1 MASDTTAHGHTKIAP
16 NIPIWDPSISPA
28 ADKETASSSAPRDGL
43 LHAQE
48 AASIVTE
55 DGETLLKTPGY
66 MRRCLKRKVRETREN
81 HPQVVSI
88 NSQVQRKQDHLKGVL
103 NNAEFPRG
111 SKYSNRRY
119 YVLTNAGKPVFSSS
133 DEDNVTNITGVAHA
147 LISVLAE
154 NNDKLRCLIKGHCR
168 IAFLDRTPLHLFC
181 VSDWGEPEYVL
192 RSHLDYIHQ
201 YVQSIIPPGQILK
214 TLQQRSNSD
223 LSRLLEGM
231 FAQYDP
237 NYLTSALQP
246 LKMPSTIR
254 NLAAAALMPPSKVKS
269 LLYILMVAEGH
280 IITLLRPRKHTIHPS
295 DEVSLIFV
303 STDQEAFPKMR
314 ELKETICHS
323 LKSDKTLDRIRES
336 INTHSF
342 SASAI
347 ECPDLRH
354 FIYKSRQYVQVTYP
368 QWEPLYKDNSDQLRR
383 LVTLY
388 QKLQDGIHARS
399 GQISCVEVLYL
410 GTDCEACFAWVTKSF
425 EIYICVSPQ
434 LPISTVIS
442 ITRCSGLL
450 SLCSTPYTLIHPS
463 AQEQV
468 ITEHPY

>member
-43 LHAQE
+43 LHAQK

-81 HPQVVSI
+81 HPQVVSV
-88 NSQVQRKQDHLKGVL
+88 NSQVQRKQDHLK
-103 NNAEFPRG
+103 
-111 SKYSNRRY
+111 
-119 YVLTNAGKPVFSSS
+119 

-201 YVQSIIPPGQILK
+201 YVQSIIPPGQILR

-223 LSRLLEGM
+223 LSRLLEGTGV
-231 FAQYDP
+231 FLQSLIHSAQYDP

-280 IITLLRPRKHTIHPS
+280 IVTLLRPRKHTIHPS
-295 DEVSLIFV
+295 DLRLLINTLKSSTALRSIETCVPICLPKFNPTGFVHAYISFVVDEVSLIFV

-323 LKSDKTLDRIRES
+323 LKSDRTLDRIRES

-383 LVTLY
+383 
-388 QKLQDGIHARS
+388 
-399 GQISCVEVLYL
+399 
-410 GTDCEACFAWVTKSF
+410 
-425 EIYICVSPQ
+425 
-434 LPISTVIS
+434 
-442 ITRCSGLL
+442 
-450 SLCSTPYTLIHPS
+450 
-463 AQEQV
+463 
-468 ITEHPY
+468 